1 MAKAQ
6 SSATRLVVAVNTNC
20 GSVGL
25 LLQNDKTIARYSIG
39 KKRQGRGL
47 VCIGG
52 DPLLQ
57 FGLVFSLDQF
67 DTLLAQFQSLCQ

>member
-20 GSVGL
+20 GSVDL

-39 KKRQGRGL
+39 KKKDKAVALSVSEGIRYYNL
-47 VCIGG
+47 V
-52 DPLLQ
+52 
-57 FGLVFSLDQF
+57 
-67 DTLLAQFQSLCQ
+67 